1 MFFVCPH
8 LFAFWFLVYIVYTFL
23 FNTIAFTY
31 QKNKVVYMVL
41 FIKKRKKKWYIWCCA
56 VRNDVLY
63 YKKVP
68 YSALFFQVCI
78 SLVERERD
86 SV

>member
-41 FIKKRKKKWYIWCCA
+41 FIKKRKKKGGIYGA
-56 VRNDVLY
+56 VH
-63 YKKVP
+63 
-68 YSALFFQVCI
+68 
-78 SLVERERD
+78 
-86 SV
+86 

>member
-41 FIKKRKKKWYIWCCA
+41 FIKKRKKKVVYM
-56 VRNDVLY
+56 VLCT
-63 YKKVP
+63 KK
-68 YSALFFQVCI
+68 
-78 SLVERERD
+78 
-86 SV
+86 